1 MGHITIHQNQ
11 VIGAP
16 LVAVGVHIFLHFVKG
31 LLTFA
36 RLVNDLIAITE
47 LNRVFQDYLGG
58 VNIKMLVIDN
68 QNSFLVVNL
77 LLFSM
82 HVSHVLNLRVL
93 DIVEVNKS
101 LGGLPLV
108 K

>member
-1 MGHITIHQNQ
+1 
-11 VIGAP
+11 
-16 LVAVGVHIFLHFVKG
+16 
-31 LLTFA
+31 
-36 RLVNDLIAITE
+36 
-47 LNRVFQDYLGG
+47 
-58 VNIKMLVIDN
+58 MLVIDN